1 MSSNMDNYL
10 DMTDE
15 QIDNLINN
23 LNLDNLELDLK
34 KLEPEPKKKCKS
46 CKSDKLVKDNI
57 KGYLVCTECAVINQE
72 FLNENP
78 EFTYDEENNG
88 NGSSR
93 YGCPANYFFPKSA
106 LGTKI
111 APSKKGYNKVIA
123 LQRQGQMP
131 YREKSLLE
139 VLERIQ
145 LKCKKYGITQ
155 TIIDS
160 AKILYK
166 KVSDSKHIRG
176 KRKGKN
182 MIMRCINRRS
192 MIAACV
198 FYACKMQKEPR
209 SPKEIA
215 DIYDLEIKHVHR
227 GCRKILDYIDLNS
240 TFYQI
245 RNSQASD
252 FIERLS
258 KKMDIDKKY
267 IDITKDVC
275 NNIHKLD
282 IASTHEPPSIAAGCI
297 LLVANTYNI
306 NISKKQISEIFDIS
320 DVTISKTYRKI
331 HPYYKIIFNN
341 KVTDLILQKKNAM
354 INPDKSEISENNL
367 VLKEQLKKEQFK
379 KELLEDIKESNSN
392 IESDSETN
400 SDDDDD
406 DEDEDEDEES
416 ETKTKLKTET
426 KAETKIETKTK
437 TKTETKIKLK

>member
-1 MSSNMDNYL
+1 MDPSLDNYL
-10 DMTDE
+10 DLTDD
-15 QIDNLINN
+15 QIDNLLFGMD
-23 LNLDNLELDLK
+23 LNK
-34 KLEPEPKKKCKS
+34 KLESKKKICKS
-46 CKSDKLVKDNI
+46 CKSDKLIIDNI
-57 KGYLVCTECAVINQE
+57 KGYLVCQECAVINQE
-72 FLNENP
+72 FLDENP
-78 EFTYDEENNG
+78 EFTHDEENNG

-93 YGCPANYFFPKSA
+93 YGCPSNYFFPKSA

-111 APSKKGYNKVIA
+111 ATKGYNKISA
-123 LQRQGQMP
+123 LQKQGQMP

-145 LKCKKYGITQ
+145 TKCKKYGVSQ
-155 TIIDS
+155 SIIDS

-192 MIAACV
+192 MIASCV

-245 RNSQASD
+245 KNSQAAD

-258 KKMDIDKKY
+258 KKLDIDKKF
-267 IDITKDVC
+267 IEISKDVC

-282 IASTHEPPSIAAGCI
+282 IASTHEPPSVAAGCI
-297 LLVANTYNI
+297 LLVATNYNLPI
-306 NISKKQISEIFDIS
+306 NKKQISEIFDIS

-331 HPYYKIIFNN
+331 FPYYKIILNN
-341 KVTDLILQKKNAM
+341 KVTDLVLQKKNEHAV
-354 INPDKSEISENNL
+354 INPEKNDLSEANL
-367 VLKEQLKKEQFK
+367 ILKQ
-379 KELLEDIKESNSN
+379 ELLEEIEETESTGS
-392 IESDSETN
+392 SDEDASDDEENN
-400 SDDDDD
+400 SDL
-406 DEDEDEDEES
+406 DEEQVI
-416 ETKTKLKTET
+416 EVVKPKKAGKTSKKSITL
-426 KAETKIETKTK
+426 
-437 TKTETKIKLK
+437 

>member
-1 MSSNMDNYL
+1 MDNYL

-23 LNLDNLELDLK
+23 LNLNNLELDLK
-34 KLEPEPKKKCKS
+34 KIDIKKKCCKS

-367 VLKEQLKKEQFK
+367 VLKEKLK
-379 KELLEDIKESNSN
+379 KELLEDIKEADST

-400 SDDDDD
+400 TDT
-406 DEDEDEDEES
+406 DEEFES
-416 ETKTKLKTET
+416 ELESELETELETK
-426 KAETKIETKTK
+426 TKTK
-437 TKTETKIKLK
+437 TKTETKTKTKIETKIKLK

>member
-1 MSSNMDNYL
+1 
-10 DMTDE
+10 
-15 QIDNLINN
+15 
-23 LNLDNLELDLK
+23 
-34 KLEPEPKKKCKS
+34 
-46 CKSDKLVKDNI
+46 
-57 KGYLVCTECAVINQE
+57 
-72 FLNENP
+72 
-78 EFTYDEENNG
+78 
-88 NGSSR
+88 
-93 YGCPANYFFPKSA
+93 
-106 LGTKI
+106 
-111 APSKKGYNKVIA
+111 
-123 LQRQGQMP
+123 MP

-145 LKCKKYGITQ
+145 SKCKKYGVTQ
-155 TIIDS
+155 SIIDS

-166 KVSDSKHIRG
+166 KVNDSKHIRG

-245 RNSQASD
+245 RNSQAAD

-258 KKMDIDKKY
+258 KKMDVDKKY
-267 IDITKDVC
+267 IDIAKDVC

-282 IASTHEPPSIAAGCI
+282 IASTHEPPSVAAGCI
-297 LLVANTYNI
+297 LLVANTYNV
-306 NISKKQISEIFDIS
+306 NISKKQISVIFDIS

-331 HPYYKIIFNN
+331 HPYYKIILNN

-354 INPDKSEISENNL
+354 INPDKNEVSENNL
-367 VLKEQLKKEQFK
+367 VIKEQLKKE
-379 KELLEDIKESNSN
+379 LLDDDFNDDSNDDDSN
-392 IESDSETN
+392 DDSE
-400 SDDDDD
+400 SDDDFEISKNKFLDT
-406 DEDEDEDEES
+406 DE
-416 ETKTKLKTET
+416 TET
-426 KAETKIETKTK
+426 EIEIVQDKKPLKKTRGRKKK
-437 TKTETKIKLK
+437 TLEI

>member
-1 MSSNMDNYL
+1 MNTEFDNYL
-10 DMTDE
+10 NMTDV
-15 QIDNLINN
+15 QIDNLLLGVD
-23 LNLDNLELDLK
+23 LNK
-34 KLEPEPKKKCKS
+34 KLDIKKKLCKS
-46 CKSDKLVKDNI
+46 CKSDKLIVDNI
-57 KGYLVCTECAVINQE
+57 KGYLVCSECAVINQE
-72 FLNENP
+72 FLDENP
-78 EFTYDEENNG
+78 DFVHGDENNG
-88 NGSSR
+88 SGSSS
-93 YGCPANYFFPKSA
+93 YGCPSNYFFPKSA

-111 APSKKGYNKVIA
+111 ASKGYNKVIA

-145 LKCKKYGITQ
+145 SKCKKYGVTQ
-155 TIIDS
+155 SIIDS

-166 KVSDSKHIRG
+166 KVNDSKHIRG

-198 FYACKMQKEPR
+198 FYACKMQREPR

-245 RNSQASD
+245 RNSQAAD
-252 FIERLS
+252 FIERLA
-258 KKMDIDKKY
+258 KKMDVDKKY
-267 IDITKDVC
+267 IDIAKDVC

-282 IASTHEPPSIAAGCI
+282 IASTHEPPSVAAGCI
-297 LLVANTYNI
+297 LLVANTYNV
-306 NISKKQISEIFDIS
+306 NISKKQISVIFDIS

-331 HPYYKIIFNN
+331 HPYYKIILNN

-354 INPDKSEISENNL
+354 INPDKNEVSENNL
-367 VLKEQLKKEQFK
+367 VLKEQLKKE
-379 KELLEDIKESNSN
+379 LLNDDFNDDD
-392 IESDSETN
+392 SDD
-400 SDDDDD
+400 SDDDFKIYKNKSSDSNKT
-406 DEDEDEDEES
+406 ETES
-416 ETKTKLKTET
+416 ETKTEQDEKLLK
-426 KAETKIETKTK
+426 KSRGRKKKILE
-437 TKTETKIKLK
+437 I

>member
-1 MSSNMDNYL
+1 MDVISQNNYL
-10 DMTDE
+10 DMSDD
-15 QIDNLINN
+15 QIDNLLFGMD
-23 LNLDNLELDLK
+23 LNK
-34 KLEPEPKKKCKS
+34 KIETVKKICKS
-46 CKSDKLVKDNI
+46 CKSDKLVVDNI
-57 KGYLVCTECAVINQE
+57 KGYLVCQECAVINQE
-72 FLNENP
+72 FLDENP
-78 EFTYDEENNG
+78 EFTNDEENNG
-88 NGSSR
+88 SGASR
-93 YGCPANYFFPKSA
+93 YGCPSNFFFPKSA

-111 APSKKGYNKVIA
+111 ATKGYNKVSA

-145 LKCKKYGITQ
+145 SKCKKYSVSQ

-166 KVSDSKHIRG
+166 KVSDSKHVRG

-245 RNSQASD
+245 RNSQAAD

-258 KKMDIDKKY
+258 KKLDFDKKF
-267 IDITKDVC
+267 IEIAKDVC

-282 IASTHEPPSIAAGCI
+282 IASTHEPPSVAAGCI
-297 LLVANTYNI
+297 LLVANTYNLS
-306 NISKKQISEIFDIS
+306 ISKKQISEIFDIS

-331 HPYYKIIFNN
+331 YPFYKIILSN
-341 KVTDLILQKKNAM
+341 KVTELILQKKLV
-354 INPDKSEISENNL
+354 NPEKNTNITDNNL
-367 VLKEQLKKEQFK
+367 VIREQLKKE
-379 KELLEDIKESNSN
+379 LLEELEESEE
-392 IESDSETN
+392 IEDSDSDSEI
-400 SDDDDD
+400 
-406 DEDEDEDEES
+406 ES
-416 ETKTKLKTET
+416 EEEIKIVEIKPKK
-426 KAETKIETKTK
+426 KADSKKKKNIVV
-437 TKTETKIKLK
+437 